1 MRLQAWGGFV
11 CALMFSCVSHAAPG
25 PERKEYLSSFG
36 DQISAAQ
43 VDVNAIKSRDGIP
56 ELIKGVDSEFEGKL
70 NEKLL
75 SEGQIGQ
82 NDNQLK
88 TEREPS
94 AEEFDLLKSTEAV
107 RLVEKGNYAKA
118 VEILESFLASQASG
132 HQSRKTLA
140 TILIAQGESSRAK
153 QQLEKGLSLAPN
165 FSPYKKL
172 MARLFLDTDP
182 GKAVLMLE
190 NVPPDLRVDPEYH
203 EIYAV
208 ALQMSEQF
216 RASSLVYE
224 ALLQLDDRNGSWWMG
239 LALSRD
245 AVGDYVEAEAAY
257 AMANHFGQRNMILV
271 QYGESRLKALRG
283 GF

>member
-1 MRLQAWGGFV
+1 MKLQAWSGIA
-11 CALMFSCVSHAAPG
+11 CALMFSCVGHAAPG
-25 PERKEYLSSFG
+25 PEKNEYILSFG
-36 DQISAAQ
+36 DQGSAAQ
-43 VDVNAIKSRDGIP
+43 VDVGAIKSRDGIP
-56 ELIKGVDSEFEGKL
+56 KLIRAIDSELERKL
-70 NEKLL
+70 NEK
-75 SEGQIGQ
+75 SPTESSMGQ
-82 NDNQLK
+82 NDNELK
-88 TEREPS
+88 TQREPS

-118 VEILESFLASQASG
+118 VGVLESFLATQTSG

-140 TILIAQGESSRAK
+140 TILIAQGEPARAK
-153 QQLEKGLSLAPN
+153 QQLEQGLSLAPN

-172 MARLFLDTDP
+172 MARLVLDTDP
-182 GKAVLMLE
+182 EKAVFMLE
-190 NVPPDLRVDPEYH
+190 NVPPDMRIDPEYH

-224 ALLQLDDRNGSWWMG
+224 ALLQFDDRNGSWWMG

-257 AMANHFGQRNMILV
+257 AMANHFGQRTMILI